1 LEQAMTIAPEQT
13 ADPSSQADSAPF
25 FVQGKVVE
33 GSDAVHRSRDLGV
46 DFATPPLD
54 LNALVHPRTELPPL
68 LDVPLA
74 EIIDFLVEAGQKLA
88 DPNNPHVEPCI
99 ERMAKVSLQPRKMVE
114 FMVRN
119 SAEYLD
125 KKSLWE
131 LVEQNFPNPK
141 ALDEWVP
148 HTDHQGRRSFIR
160 AFPPRLI
167 HVLPGNAPAQGI
179 RSIAQSALVKSVSL
193 FKMASADPFST
204 VAFLRTMAYVDPVH
218 PVVRSMSAI
227 YWRGG
232 DESVERVLYRPQYFD
247 KLVAWGGG
255 DAINNVM
262 KYMGPGFQLVSFD
275 PKTSISMVGREAF
288 ASEETMIEAATRNAA
303 DVAMANQEACV
314 CSRFTFIEA
323 TPQQADRYCEIL
335 AEQIRIDRMGEGNPR
350 PLEKDLR
357 EQIDVLR
364 TMDDDYAVFGALDGR
379 GVAIR
384 SVEPVDFHPLRKTSN
399 VVCVE
404 SLAAA
409 MKYVNV
415 ATQTVG
421 VFPFSRMV
429 ELRDQLASGGA
440 QRVVRLG
447 EAGPSAIGNPHDA
460 MYPLHRFVHWMANED
475 GCEGDPA

>member
-1 LEQAMTIAPEQT
+1 MDMQEEGEPDA
-13 ADPSSQADSAPF
+13 APF
-25 FVQGKVVE
+25 FIRGKVVE
-33 GSDAVHRSRDLGV
+33 GADQVHRSRDLGV
-46 DFATPPLD
+46 DFVTPRID

-68 LDVPLA
+68 LNTPVA
-74 EIIDFLVEAGQKLA
+74 EIIDFLYEAGRKLG
-88 DPNNPHVEPCI
+88 DPNNPYVQPMI
-99 ERMAKVSLQPRKMVE
+99 ERMAKVSLQPRKSIEYQMINAV
-114 FMVRN
+114 
-119 SAEYLD
+119 EYLD
-125 KKSLWE
+125 RKSLWE

-160 AFPPRLI
+160 AYAPRLI
-167 HVLPGNAPAQGI
+167 HVLPGNAPTQGI

-204 VAFLRTMAYVDPVH
+204 VAFLRTMADVDPNH
-218 PVVRSMSAI
+218 PVVQSMSAI

-232 DESVERVLYRPQYFD
+232 EESVERILYRPQYFD

-262 KYMGPGFQLVSFD
+262 KYIGPGFQLVSFD

-288 ASEETMIEAATRNAA
+288 ASDETMAEAAKLNAM
-303 DVAMANQEACV
+303 DVSMGGQEPCV
-314 CSRFTFIEA
+314 SSRFTFIEA
-323 TPQQADRYCEIL
+323 TPEQADRYCEIL
-335 AEQIRIDRMGEGNPR
+335 AEQIRIDRVDEGIPR
-350 PLEKDLR
+350 PLDMELK
-357 EQIDVLR
+357 EQIDMLR
-364 TMDDDYAVFGALDGR
+364 MMDDEYAVFGKSDGR

-384 SVEPVDFHPLRKTSN
+384 SEDPVDFHPLRKTSN
-399 VVCVE
+399 VVCVP
-404 SLAAA
+404 SLWDA
-409 MKYVNV
+409 MKYVTV

-421 VFPFSRMV
+421 VYPFGRMA
-429 ELRDQLASGGA
+429 ELRDRLASCGA

-475 GCEGDPA
+475 GVEGA

>member
-1 LEQAMTIAPEQT
+1 MNVLTETPDPAP
-13 ADPSSQADSAPF
+13 SGNVDSAPF
-25 FVQGKVVE
+25 FIQGKVVE
-33 GSDAVHRSRDLGV
+33 GADQIHRSRDLGI
-46 DFATPPLD
+46 DFATPQVD
-54 LNALVHPRTELPPL
+54 LNSLVHPRTELPPL
-68 LDVPLA
+68 LNTPLS
-74 EIIDFLVEAGQKLA
+74 EIIDFLHEAGQKLA

-99 ERMAKVSLQPRKMVE
+99 DRMAKVSLQPRKAVE
-114 FMVRN
+114 YMVRN
-119 SAEYLD
+119 ASEYLD
-125 KKSLWE
+125 RRTLWE

-160 AFPPRLI
+160 AFAPRLI
-167 HVLPGNAPAQGI
+167 HVLPGNAPAQGV

-204 VAFLRTMAYVDPVH
+204 VAFLRTMADVDPDH

-232 DESVERVLYRPQYFD
+232 DERIERILFRPQYFD

-262 KYMGPGFQLVSFD
+262 KYVGPGFQLISFD

-288 ASEETMIEAATRNAA
+288 ADDETLAKVAELNAS

-323 TPQQADRYCEIL
+323 TPAEADRYCELL
-335 AEQIRIDRMGEGNPR
+335 AERLRIDRMGEGMPR
-350 PLEKDLR
+350 PLDIDLK
-357 EQIDVLR
+357 EQIDMLR
-364 TMDDDYAVFGALDGR
+364 MMDDEYAVFGTTDGR

-384 SVEPVDFHPLRKTSN
+384 SEEPVDFHPLRKTSN
-399 VVCVE
+399 VVCVN
-404 SLAAA
+404 SLQDAL
-409 MKYVNV
+409 KYVNV

-421 VFPFSRMV
+421 VYPFERMA
-429 ELRDQLASGGA
+429 ELRDHLASGGA

-475 GCEGDPA
+475 GMDA

>member
-1 LEQAMTIAPEQT
+1 MNTLIELSPP
-13 ADPSSQADSAPF
+13 PSIKTTADSAPF
-25 FVQGKVVE
+25 FVRGKLVE
-33 GSDAVHRSRDLGV
+33 GADETHRSRDLGV
-46 DFATPPLD
+46 NFVTPKID
-54 LNALVHPRTELPPL
+54 LNSLVHPRTELPPL
-68 LDVPLA
+68 LNVKTS

-88 DPNNPHVEPCI
+88 DKNNPYMDACI
-99 ERMAKVSLQPRKMVE
+99 ERMMKVSLQPRKAVE
-114 FMVRN
+114 NTMRYATNTLNKQVLT
-119 SAEYLD
+119 E
-125 KKSLWE
+125 E
-131 LVEQNFPNPK
+131 LEQNFPNPK

-160 AFPPRLI
+160 AYAPRLI
-167 HVLPGNAPAQGI
+167 HVLPGNSPSMGI
-179 RSIAQSALVKSVSL
+179 KSIAQSALVKSVSL

-204 VAFLRTMAYVDPVH
+204 VAFLRTMADIDPNH
-218 PVVRSMSAI
+218 PVVQSMSAI

-232 DESVERVLYRPQYFD
+232 DDAVERILYRPQYFD

-262 KYMGPGFQLVSFD
+262 KYIGPGFQLVSFD
-275 PKTSISMVGREAF
+275 PKTSISMVGKEAF
-288 ASEETMIEAATRNAA
+288 KSDETLAEAAELNAS
-303 DVAMANQEACV
+303 DVAMLNQEGCC

-323 TPQQADRYCEIL
+323 TPKDADRFCELL
-335 AEQIRIDRMGEGNPR
+335 AERIRIDRMEEGTPR
-350 PLEKDLR
+350 PLEMELK

-364 TMDDDYAVFGALDGR
+364 MMDDECGVFGKSDGR

-384 SVEPVDFHPLRKTSN
+384 SEQPVDFHPLRKTSN
-399 VVCVE
+399 VVCVPD
-404 SLAAA
+404 LMDA

-421 VFPFSRMV
+421 VYPFNRMS
-429 ELRDQLASGGA
+429 ELRDHLASGGA

-475 GCEGDPA
+475 GVEGQ